1 MEIHACRQAV
11 VFLAA
16 TASGLCIGA
25 VYDFLKL
32 VRRSLHAGNA
42 AVVFTDILFWIISAV
57 FVFGVNMAVADGEI
71 RVFQL
76 VGAVLGAIIFFSAL
90 SKPFEK
96 LFSFLASGFRLA
108 LKFIL
113 LPFVFIF
120 NIIRKVICVSEKRCG
135 KLGFII
141 MFYHSKLRKN
151 INLIKKIRKST

>member
-135 KLGFII
+135 KIGFII

>member
-1 MEIHACRQAV
+1 MEIHACRQAAI
-11 VFLAA
+11 FLAA

-25 VYDFLKL
+25 VYDLLKL
-32 VRRSLHAGNA
+32 LRRSFGAGNA
-42 AVVFTDILFWIISAV
+42 AVAFTDILFWIISAV
-57 FVFGVNMAVADGEI
+57 FVFGINMAVADGEI

-76 VGAVLGAIIFFSAL
+76 VGAILGAIIFFSAL

-96 LFSFLASGFRLA
+96 LFSLLVSGFRFA

-113 LPFVFIF
+113 LPLVFIF
-120 NIIRKVICVSEKRCG
+120 NIIRKVIFISEKRCG
-135 KLGFII
+135 KIGFII

>member
-71 RVFQL
+71 RIFQL

-96 LFSFLASGFRLA
+96 LFSFLASGFRFA

-120 NIIRKVICVSEKRCG
+120 NIIRKVICVSEKRYG
-135 KLGFII
+135 KIGFII

>member
-96 LFSFLASGFRLA
+96 LFSFLASCFRLV

-113 LPFVFIF
+113 LPLVFIF

-135 KLGFII
+135 KIGFII